1 MAAASLEPHANQL
14 GEWNESTHR
23 TFLDIHATLFGTL
36 GISLAALECAR
47 VPKPEEIAPLED
59 ESITIGAQV
68 YRRFPFVVNAQG
80 DVTER
85 MSPDTVASFHKAGAS
100 AVKTLADNLAA
111 ERSVLAKVMATVSP
125 SMRQAFDNLAGS
137 TAALATHDPYT
148 VWPFLLRAATVPGAR
163 RAMKIFQELCEL
175 TMDGEYATH
184 AAYAARFRRILVEFT
199 HMFKDTTEGA
209 LPNTVSIDVMGGCA
223 LPEWYLE
230 QSIPCSVP
238 VHCG

>member
-68 YRRFPFVVNAQG
+68 YRRFPFAVNAQG

-85 MSPDTVASFHKAGAS
+85 MSSDTVASFHKAGAS
-100 AVKTLADNLAA
+100 AVKTLAANLAA
-111 ERSVLAKVMATVSP
+111 ERAVLAKVMATVSP

-137 TAALATHDPYT
+137 TAALATHDPYNQSSLKT
-148 VWPFLLRAATVPGAR
+148 LLVFACATALLCRSPSNHGAWIPRADSQPRIVSTNQQKIRKIDGRCRLRLRRGCRAAAGVRPGLLGVIASS
-163 RAMKIFQELCEL
+163 
-175 TMDGEYATH
+175 
-184 AAYAARFRRILVEFT
+184 
-199 HMFKDTTEGA
+199 TT
-209 LPNTVSIDVMGGCA
+209 
-223 LPEWYLE
+223 
-230 QSIPCSVP
+230 
-238 VHCG
+238 